1 MPHPCLP
8 LENNV
13 GPRVDSRQNP
23 RGANLSLKLLVVKE
37 TKPGEKRVAVAPQ
50 VVSKLKK
57 MGFDVVV
64 ESGAGNASLESD
76 QAYLDQG
83 ATITDQVNVELGQ
96 AQVVVSVNP
105 LTKSQ
110 IENVSSG
117 ALLVSFAQ
125 VNRDL
130 ESLKACQSKKVSLL
144 SFDFLPRISRAQAA
158 DALTSQA
165 TVAGYHTMLKAASL
179 SQRMFPLVMTASGTI
194 RPAKVLVLGAG
205 VAGLQV
211 MSVAKKLGA
220 VVSGY
225 DVRVASK
232 DEVKSVGATFIELD
246 LPPLEGQGGYARE
259 LNEERARLQQELLTP
274 YVASSDVLI
283 TTAAVPGRPAPRLVT
298 KSMVE
303 TMRPGSV
310 VADMAAE
317 SGGNVEGS
325 VPGEIVELN
334 GVKIWGGANIPSQM
348 SPDASFLYSGNVVSL
363 LGFCVKDEKLSVDAS
378 DEVIKGAALLINGE
392 ITNEFLQKEID
403 GGSN

>member
-1 MPHPCLP
+1 M
-8 LENNV
+8 
-13 GPRVDSRQNP
+13 
-23 RGANLSLKLLVVKE
+23 KLLVTKE
-37 TKPGEKRVAVAPQ
+37 TKPGEKRVAVVPE
-50 VVSKLKK
+50 VVGKLIKL
-57 MGFDVVV
+57 GFEVSIQ
-64 ESGAGNASLESD
+64 SGAGEQSLKSD
-76 QAYLDQG
+76 QDYQSAGAAIVTDLDS
-83 ATITDQVNVELGQ
+83 ALSQ
-96 AQVVVSVNP
+96 AEVVASVNP
-105 LTKSQ
+105 LSVELISKLNQ
-110 IENVSSG
+110 G

-125 VNRDL
+125 AKRDI
-130 ESLKACQSKKVSLL
+130 ENLKSIIAKKVSIL

-211 MSVAKKLGA
+211 MSIAKKLGA

-232 DEVKSVGATFIELD
+232 DEVKSVGASFIELD
-246 LPPLEGQGGYARE
+246 LPPLEGTGGYARE

-274 YVASSDVLI
+274 YITASDVLV

-298 KSMVE
+298 DQMLR

-317 SGGNVEGS
+317 SGGNVAGS
-325 VPGEIVELN
+325 KPGETINVDGITL
-334 GVKIWGGANIPSQM
+334 WGGSNIPSQM
-348 SPDASFLYSGNVVSL
+348 SPDASFLYSGNIVSM
-363 LGFCVKDEKLSVDAS
+363 LGFCVKEGKVELDLN
-378 DEVIKGAALLINGE
+378 DEVIKGSALVIAGE
-392 ITNEFLQKEID
+392 VVNEFVQKELT

>member
-1 MPHPCLP
+1 M
-8 LENNV
+8 
-13 GPRVDSRQNP
+13 
-23 RGANLSLKLLVVKE
+23 KLLVTKE
-37 TKPGEKRVAVAPQ
+37 TKPGEKRVAVVPE
-50 VVSKLKK
+50 VIGKLIKLGFEVSIQ
-57 MGFDVVV
+57 
-64 ESGAGNASLESD
+64 SGAGEQSLKSD
-76 QAYLDQG
+76 QDYQSAG
-83 ATITDQVNVELGQ
+83 AAIITDLDSALSQ
-96 AQVVVSVNP
+96 AEVVASVNP
-105 LTKSQ
+105 LSVELISKLNQ
-110 IENVSSG
+110 G

-125 VNRDL
+125 AKRDI
-130 ESLKACQSKKVSLL
+130 ENLKSIIAKKVSIL

-211 MSVAKKLGA
+211 MSIAKKLGA

-232 DEVKSVGATFIELD
+232 DEVKSVGASFIELD
-246 LPPLEGQGGYARE
+246 LPPLEGTGGYARE

-274 YVASSDVLI
+274 HITASDVLV

-298 KSMVE
+298 DEMLR

-317 SGGNVEGS
+317 SGGNVAGS
-325 VPGEIVELN
+325 KPGETINVDGITL
-334 GVKIWGGANIPSQM
+334 WGGFNIPSQM
-348 SPDASFLYSGNVVSL
+348 SPDASFLYSGNIVSM
-363 LGFCVKDEKLSVDAS
+363 LGFCVKEGKVELDLN
-378 DEVIKGAALLINGE
+378 DEVIKGSALVIAGE
-392 ITNEFLQKEID
+392 VVNEFVQKELT

>member
-1 MPHPCLP
+1 M
-8 LENNV
+8 
-13 GPRVDSRQNP
+13 
-23 RGANLSLKLLVVKE
+23 KLLVVKE
-37 TKPGEKRVAVAPQ
+37 TKPGEKRVAVVPQ
-50 VVSKLKK
+50 VISKLTKL
-57 MGFDVVV
+57 GFEIAV
-64 ESGAGNASLESD
+64 ETGAGENSLESD

-83 ATITDQVNVELGQ
+83 AKIVQDLNSELAQ
-96 AQVVVSVNP
+96 AQVIVSVNP
-105 LTKSQ
+105 LSKSQ
-110 IENVSSG
+110 IEKLSAG
-117 ALLVSFAQ
+117 TLLISFAQ

-130 ESLKACQSKKVSLL
+130 EILKACQAQKVSLL

-194 RPAKVLVLGAG
+194 RPAKILVLGAG

-232 DEVKSVGATFIELD
+232 DEVKSVGASFIELD

-274 YVASSDVLI
+274 YVSASDVLV

-298 KSMVE
+298 KQMVE

-325 VPGEIVELN
+325 LAGETIELN

-348 SPDASFLYSGNVVSL
+348 SPDASFLYSGNIVSL
-363 LGFCVKDEKLSVDAS
+363 LGFCVKEENLNLDLE
-378 DEVIKGAALLINGE
+378 DEVIKGSALLINGE
-392 ITNEFLQKEID
+392 IKNQFLRNEID
-403 GGSN
+403 GGSK

>member
-1 MPHPCLP
+1 M
-8 LENNV
+8 
-13 GPRVDSRQNP
+13 
-23 RGANLSLKLLVVKE
+23 KLLVVKE
-37 TKPGEKRVAVAPQ
+37 LKSGEKRVAVVPQ
-50 VVSKLKK
+50 VISKLQAL
-57 MGFDVVV
+57 GFSVQIQA
-64 ESGAGNASLESD
+64 GAGEASLQSD
-76 QAYLDQG
+76 ELYQQAG
-83 ATITDQVNVELGQ
+83 ATVITDIDAALSQ
-96 AQVVVSVNP
+96 AECVVSVNP
-105 LTKSQ
+105 LTKEQ
-110 IENVSSG
+110 IG
-117 ALLVSFAQ
+117 KLLPKTLLVSFAQ
-125 VNRDL
+125 AKRDL
-130 ESLKACQSKKVSLL
+130 DSIRAAITQKVSLL

-259 LNEERARLQQELLTP
+259 LNEERSRLQQELLTP
-274 YVASSDVLI
+274 FITASDLLI

-298 KSMVE
+298 SSMLQ

-325 VPGEIVELN
+325 VPGEIIEVA
-334 GVKIWGGANIPSQM
+334 GIKVWGGANIPSQM
-348 SPDASFLYSGNVVSL
+348 SPDASFLYSGNIVSL
-363 LGFCVKDEKLSVDAS
+363 LGFCVKDEKLAVDLN
-378 DEVIKGAALLINGE
+378 DEVLKGSALVLDGE
-392 ITNEFLQKEID
+392 VVNDFVKQELNE
-403 GGSN
+403 GSN

>member
-1 MPHPCLP
+1 M
-8 LENNV
+8 
-13 GPRVDSRQNP
+13 
-23 RGANLSLKLLVVKE
+23 KLLVTKE
-37 TKPGEKRVAVAPQ
+37 TKPGEKRVAVVPE
-50 VVSKLKK
+50 VVGKLIKL
-57 MGFDVVV
+57 GFEVSIQ
-64 ESGAGNASLESD
+64 SGAGEQSLKSD
-76 QAYLDQG
+76 QDYQSAGAAIVTDLDS
-83 ATITDQVNVELGQ
+83 ALSQ
-96 AQVVVSVNP
+96 AEVVASVNP
-105 LTKSQ
+105 LSVELISKLNQ
-110 IENVSSG
+110 G

-125 VNRDL
+125 AKRDI
-130 ESLKACQSKKVSLL
+130 ENLKSIIAKKVSIL

-211 MSVAKKLGA
+211 MSIAKKLGA

-232 DEVKSVGATFIELD
+232 DEVKSVGASFIELD
-246 LPPLEGQGGYARE
+246 LPPLEGTGGYARE

-274 YVASSDVLI
+274 YITASDVLV

-298 KSMVE
+298 DEMLR

-317 SGGNVEGS
+317 SGGNVAGS
-325 VPGEIVELN
+325 KPGETINVDGITL
-334 GVKIWGGANIPSQM
+334 WGGSNIPSQM
-348 SPDASFLYSGNVVSL
+348 SPDASFLYSGNIVSM
-363 LGFCVKDEKLSVDAS
+363 LGFCVKEGKVELDLN
-378 DEVIKGAALLINGE
+378 DEVIKGSALVIAGE
-392 ITNEFLQKEID
+392 VVNEFVQKELT

>member
-1 MPHPCLP
+1 M
-8 LENNV
+8 
-13 GPRVDSRQNP
+13 
-23 RGANLSLKLLVVKE
+23 KLLVTKE
-37 TKPGEKRVAVAPQ
+37 TKPGEKRVAVVPE
-50 VVSKLKK
+50 VVSKLNKL
-57 MGFDVVV
+57 GFEVSIQ
-64 ESGAGNASLESD
+64 SGAGEQSLKSD
-76 QAYLDQG
+76 EDYKTAG
-83 ATITDQVNVELGQ
+83 ATIVTDLDAALSQ
-96 AQVVVSVNP
+96 AEVVASVNP
-105 LTKSQ
+105 LTVELISKLNQ
-110 IENVSSG
+110 G

-125 VNRDL
+125 AKRDI
-130 ESLKACQSKKVSLL
+130 ENLKSIIAKKVSIL

-211 MSVAKKLGA
+211 MSIAKKLGA

-232 DEVKSVGATFIELD
+232 DEVKSVGASFIELD
-246 LPPLEGQGGYARE
+246 LPPLEGTGGYARE
-259 LNEERARLQQELLTP
+259 LNEERALLQQELLTP
-274 YVASSDVLI
+274 YITASDVLV

-298 KSMVE
+298 DEMLR

-317 SGGNVEGS
+317 SGGNVAGS
-325 VPGEIVELN
+325 QPGETINIAGITL
-334 GVKIWGGANIPSQM
+334 WGGSNIPSQM
-348 SPDASFLYSGNVVSL
+348 SPDASFLYSGNIVSM
-363 LGFCVKDEKLSVDAS
+363 LGFCVKEGKVELDLN
-378 DEVIKGAALLINGE
+378 DEVIKGSALVIAGE
-392 ITNEFLQKEID
+392 VVNEFVQKELN

>member
-1 MPHPCLP
+1 M
-8 LENNV
+8 
-13 GPRVDSRQNP
+13 
-23 RGANLSLKLLVVKE
+23 KLLVVKE
-37 TKPGEKRVAVAPQ
+37 SKPGEKRVAVVPQ
-50 VVSKLKK
+50 VVSKLKNL
-57 MGFDVVV
+57 GFSV
-64 ESGAGNASLESD
+64 EVQSGAGEASLHSD
-76 QAYLDQG
+76 ALYQEAG
-83 ATITDQVNVELGQ
+83 AAVITDIDAALAQ
-96 AQVVVSVNP
+96 AECVVSVNL
-105 LTKSQ
+105 LTKEQ
-110 IENVSSG
+110 IKKLSPKT
-117 ALLVSFAQ
+117 LLVSFAQ
-125 VNRDL
+125 AKRDL
-130 ESLKACQSKKVSLL
+130 ESIKAAISQKVSLL

-274 YVASSDVLI
+274 YITASDLLI

-298 KSMVE
+298 SSMLQ

-325 VPGEIVELN
+325 IPGEIIEVA
-334 GVKIWGGANIPSQM
+334 GIKVWGGANIPSQM
-348 SPDASFLYSGNVVSL
+348 SPDASFLYSGNIVSL
-363 LGFCVKDEKLSVDAS
+363 LSFCVKEEQLKLDLN
-378 DEVIKGAALLINGE
+378 DEVLKGSALILDGE
-392 ITNEFLQKEID
+392 VVNEFVQQELNE
-403 GGSN
+403 GSN

>member
-1 MPHPCLP
+1 M
-8 LENNV
+8 
-13 GPRVDSRQNP
+13 
-23 RGANLSLKLLVVKE
+23 KLLVVKE
-37 TKPGEKRVAVAPQ
+37 NKPGEKRVAVVPQ
-50 VVSKLKK
+50 VIAKLTKL
-57 MGFDVVV
+57 GFEVLV
-64 ESGAGNASLESD
+64 ESGAGNSSLENDES
-76 QAYLDQG
+76 YSSQG
-83 ATITDQVNVELGQ
+83 AKIITNLDTALSE
-96 AQVVVSVNP
+96 AAVVVSVNP
-105 LTKSQ
+105 LDNSQ
-110 IENVSSG
+110 INKLSPG
-117 ALLVSFAQ
+117 TLLVSFAQ
-125 VNRDL
+125 VKRDL
-130 ESLKACQSKKVSLL
+130 TSLKACQEKKVSLL

-165 TVAGYHTMLKAASL
+165 TVAGYHSMLKAAAL

-194 RPAKVLVLGAG
+194 RPAKILVLGAG

-232 DEVKSVGATFIELD
+232 DEVKSVGASFIELD

-259 LNEERARLQQELLTP
+259 LNEERARLQQELLTS
-274 YVASSDVLI
+274 YVSASDVLV

-298 KSMVE
+298 KQMVK

-325 VPGEIVELN
+325 VPGEIVEIN

-363 LGFCVKDEKLSVDAS
+363 LSFCVKEEKLTLDLN
-378 DEVIKGAALLINGE
+378 DEVIKGSALLINGE
-392 ITNEFLQKEID
+392 ISNEFLQNEIN

>member
-1 MPHPCLP
+1 M
-8 LENNV
+8 
-13 GPRVDSRQNP
+13 
-23 RGANLSLKLLVVKE
+23 KLLVIKE
-37 TKPGEKRVAVAPQ
+37 NKPGEKRVAVVPQ
-50 VVSKLKK
+50 VIAKLTKL
-57 MGFDVVV
+57 GFEVLV
-64 ESGAGNASLESD
+64 ESGAGIASLEND
-76 QAYLDQG
+76 QSYLDQG
-83 ATITDQVNVELGQ
+83 AKIITDLDAALAQ

-105 LTKSQ
+105 LEKSR
-110 IENVSSG
+110 IEKLGSG

-125 VNRDL
+125 VKRDL
-130 ESLKACQSKKVSLL
+130 ESLKACQEKKVSLL

-165 TVAGYHTMLKAASL
+165 TVAGYHSMLKAAAL

-194 RPAKVLVLGAG
+194 RPAKILVLGAG

-232 DEVKSVGATFIELD
+232 DEVKSVGASFIELD

-274 YVASSDVLI
+274 YVSASDVLI

-298 KSMVE
+298 KQMVE

-325 VPGEIVELN
+325 VAGEIVEIN

-348 SPDASFLYSGNVVSL
+348 SPDSSFLYSGNIVSL
-363 LGFCVKDEKLSVDAS
+363 LGFCVKEEKVSLDLN
-378 DEVIKGAALLINGE
+378 DEVIKGSALLINGE
-392 ITNEFLQKEID
+392 ITNEFLQNEIK
-403 GGSN
+403 GGAS

>member
-1 MPHPCLP
+1 M
-8 LENNV
+8 
-13 GPRVDSRQNP
+13 
-23 RGANLSLKLLVVKE
+23 KLLVVKE
-37 TKPGEKRVAVAPQ
+37 NKPGEKRVAVVPQ
-50 VVSKLKK
+50 VIAKLTKL
-57 MGFDVVV
+57 GFEVLV
-64 ESGAGNASLESD
+64 ESGAGNSSLETDESYS
-76 QAYLDQG
+76 AQG
-83 ATITDQVNVELGQ
+83 AKIINSLDTALSE
-96 AQVVVSVNP
+96 AAVVVSVNP
-105 LTKSQ
+105 LDNSQ
-110 IENVSSG
+110 INKLSPG

-125 VNRDL
+125 VKRDL
-130 ESLKACQSKKVSLL
+130 TSLKACQEKKVSLL

-165 TVAGYHTMLKAASL
+165 TVAGYHSMLKAAAL

-194 RPAKVLVLGAG
+194 RPAKILVLGAG

-232 DEVKSVGATFIELD
+232 DEVKSVGASFIELD

-274 YVASSDVLI
+274 YVSASDVLV

-298 KSMVE
+298 KQMVE

-325 VPGEIVELN
+325 VPGEIVEIN

-363 LGFCVKDEKLSVDAS
+363 LSFCVKEEKLTLDLN
-378 DEVIKGAALLINGE
+378 DEVIKGSALLINGE
-392 ITNEFLQKEID
+392 ITNEFLQNEIN

>member
-1 MPHPCLP
+1 M
-8 LENNV
+8 
-13 GPRVDSRQNP
+13 
-23 RGANLSLKLLVVKE
+23 KLLVTKE
-37 TKPGEKRVAVAPQ
+37 TKPGEKRVAVVPE
-50 VVSKLKK
+50 VVGKLIKL
-57 MGFDVVV
+57 GFEVSIQ
-64 ESGAGNASLESD
+64 SGAGEQSLKSD
-76 QAYLDQG
+76 EDYQSAGAAIVTDLDSALSQA
-83 ATITDQVNVELGQ
+83 E
-96 AQVVVSVNP
+96 VVASVNP
-105 LTKSQ
+105 LSVELISKLNQ
-110 IENVSSG
+110 G

-125 VNRDL
+125 AKRDI
-130 ESLKACQSKKVSLL
+130 ENLKSIIAKKVSIL

-211 MSVAKKLGA
+211 MSIAKKLGA

-232 DEVKSVGATFIELD
+232 DEVKSVGASFIELD
-246 LPPLEGQGGYARE
+246 LPPLEGTGGYARE

-274 YVASSDVLI
+274 YITASDVLV

-298 KSMVE
+298 DEMLR

-317 SGGNVEGS
+317 SGGNVAGS
-325 VPGEIVELN
+325 KPGETINIDGITL
-334 GVKIWGGANIPSQM
+334 WGGSNIPSQM
-348 SPDASFLYSGNVVSL
+348 SPDASFLYSGNIVSM
-363 LGFCVKDEKLSVDAS
+363 LGFCVKEGKVELDLN
-378 DEVIKGAALLINGE
+378 DEVIKGSALVIAGE
-392 ITNEFLQKEID
+392 VVNEFVQKELT

>member
-1 MPHPCLP
+1 M
-8 LENNV
+8 
-13 GPRVDSRQNP
+13 
-23 RGANLSLKLLVVKE
+23 KLVVVKE
-37 TKPGEKRVAVAPQ
+37 TKPGEKRVS
-50 VVSKLKK
+50 VVPEVISKIVKL
-57 MGFDVVV
+57 GFEVIV
-64 ESGAGNASLESD
+64 ESDAGILSLKDD
-76 QAYLDQG
+76 QAYIAAG
-83 ATITDQVNVELGQ
+83 ANVTSDINSAL
-96 AQVVVSVNP
+96 ANADVVVSVNP
-105 LTKSQ
+105 LDRNLVKNLKPST
-110 IENVSSG
+110 
-117 ALLVSFAQ
+117 LLISFAQ
-125 VNRDL
+125 AKRDL
-130 ESLKACQSKKVSLL
+130 ENLKAIIDQKVSLL

-246 LPPLEGQGGYARE
+246 LPPLEGSGGYARE
-259 LNEERARLQQELLTP
+259 LNEERSRLQQELLTP
-274 YVASSDVLI
+274 FIAASDVLV

-298 KSMVE
+298 SEMLK
-303 TMRPGSV
+303 TMRTGSV

-325 VPGEIVELN
+325 KPGEIINNFGLTL
-334 GVKIWGGANIPSQM
+334 WGGANIPSQM
-348 SPDASFLYSGNVVSL
+348 SPDASFLYAGNIVSM
-363 LGFCVKDEKLSVDAS
+363 LGFCVKDQNLNLDLN
-378 DEVIKGAALLINGE
+378 DEVIKGSALVINGE
-392 ITNEFLQKEID
+392 IANEFVKQEISE
-403 GGSN
+403 GSN